1 MSTPTDDGIDD
12 WIRPRPGPA
21 GYRRDAIVAGALA
34 VAAWLSWF
42 LYAGAIDQPHAPW
55 WGAAI
60 WAVLIAGPL
69 AFRHRYPVLV
79 ALVVTATFVIGQNL
93 AVWEQLF
100 ANICLFLAVY
110 SVGAWSTNRLLARVV
125 RILITVGMVMWLI
138 GLYLVQAL
146 NPENIPGSS
155 EEGWL
160 SQFTALGAIQ
170 LVTNLLYFGAAY
182 VFGNAAY
189 ASARQREALERRT
202 LELEREREVSSR
214 QAVELERVRIAREL
228 HDVVAHHV
236 SVMGLQAGAA
246 RRVLA
251 KSDADPRAI
260 ESLTLIEGNAREA
273 VDELHRMLGAL
284 RRPGEPVPETDE
296 ASRSASTRG
305 VAQLDELVAEAR
317 ATGLPVTFSTVG
329 EPQPVPPGVGLSL
342 YRIAQE
348 SLTNVRK
355 HGGPRATAD
364 VRLRYLHDTVE
375 IEIGDTGAGAA
386 VATPTTASSS
396 GTGIGSASASASAS
410 RTASASA
417 SASPIPG
424 AGLGQIGMR
433 ERVAAVGGEIE
444 IGPKPRGGYR
454 VRARLP
460 LAGISTRGTA
470 S

>member
-1 MSTPTDDGIDD
+1 MTTTIGDD
-12 WIRPRPGPA
+12 WVRPRPDAA
-21 GYRRDAIVAGALA
+21 GYRRDAVVAGVLA

-42 LYAGAIDQPHAPW
+42 LYAGAIDQVHAPW

-60 WAVLIAGPL
+60 WAVVIAGAL
-69 AFRHRYPVLV
+69 AFRRRFPVLV
-79 ALVVTATFVIGQNL
+79 ALVVTAAFVVGQNL

-100 ANICLFLAVY
+100 ANICLFVAFY

-125 RILITVGMVMWLI
+125 RILIGTGMVLWLI
-138 GLYLVQAL
+138 GLVVIQAS
-146 NPENIPGSS
+146 NPDAIPGSD
-155 EEGWL
+155 EPGWL
-160 SQFTALGAIQ
+160 SRFVAMGAIQ

-182 VFGNAAY
+182 VFGNASY
-189 ASARQREALERRT
+189 TSARHRAALEQRT

-260 ESLTLIEGNAREA
+260 ESLTVIETNAREA

-284 RRPGEPVPETDE
+284 RQSGDAD

-305 VAQLDELVAEAR
+305 IAQLDELVGEVR
-317 ATGLPVTFSTVG
+317 AAGLPITFATVG
-329 EPQPVPPGVGLSL
+329 TVVPVPPVVGLSV

-355 HGGPRATAD
+355 HGGSRAEAD
-364 VRLRYLHDTVE
+364 VRLRYLDDRVE
-375 IEIGDTGAGAA
+375 IDVSDTGAGAGA
-386 VATPTTASSS
+386 S
-396 GTGIGSASASASAS
+396 GTGAGS
-410 RTASASA
+410 
-417 SASPIPG
+417 
-424 AGLGQIGMR
+424 GLGQIGMR
-433 ERVAAVGGEIE
+433 ERVSAVGGTIE
-444 IGPKPRGGYR
+444 LGPKTRGGYR
-454 VRARLP
+454 VRASLP
-460 LAGISTRGTA
+460 LKPKRVAPSRGQ
-470 S
+470 SDD

>member
-1 MSTPTDDGIDD
+1 
-12 WIRPRPGPA
+12 
-21 GYRRDAIVAGALA
+21 

-42 LYAGAIDQPHAPW
+42 LYVGAIPQSHAPW

-60 WAVLIAGPL
+60 WAVVIAGSL
-69 AFRHRYPVLV
+69 AFRRRFPVLV

-100 ANICLFLAVY
+100 ANICLFIAFY
-110 SVGAWSTNRLLARVV
+110 SVGAWSANRLLARVV
-125 RILITVGMVMWLI
+125 RILIAIGMVLWLV
-138 GLYLVQAL
+138 GLVVTQVS
-146 NPENIPGSS
+146 NPEAIPGSDQ
-155 EEGWL
+155 EGWL
-160 SQFTALGAIQ
+160 SQYIAVAAIQ

-182 VFGNAAY
+182 VFGNASY
-189 ASARQREALERRT
+189 ASARQRDALEQRT

-251 KSDADPRAI
+251 KGEADPRAV
-260 ESLTLIEGNAREA
+260 ESLTVIETNAREA

-284 RRPGEPVPETDE
+284 RQSGDPE

-305 VAQLDELVAEAR
+305 IAQLDELVGEVR
-317 ATGLPVTFSTVG
+317 AAGLPVTFSTVG
-329 EPQPVPPGVGLSL
+329 EVVPVPPVIGLSV

-355 HGGPRATAD
+355 HGGSRAEAD
-364 VRLRYLHDTVE
+364 VRLRYLDDR
-375 IEIGDTGAGAA
+375 IEIDVSDTGAGAA
-386 VATPTTASSS
+386 AAGAGAGATASTAATSTSS
-396 GTGIGSASASASAS
+396 TSATTPAITSTSTSGSGS
-410 RTASASA
+410 
-417 SASPIPG
+417 
-424 AGLGQIGMR
+424 GLGQIGMR
-433 ERVAAVGGEIE
+433 ERVAAVGGTIE

-454 VRARLP
+454 VRATLP
-460 LAGISTRGTA
+460 LTPKRAADAPSDTHPPTATAAFGASTTA
-470 S
+470 AALDPTAHTTPTPAPTERTPR